1 VGCSFF
7 CALLPGLSARSPTP
21 CRASTKLRRWPTQIS
36 FARFVRQQRPHG
48 PPVTTTSAAATADT
62 DTDTTA
68 QSPQA
73 QAPDLEALIAFYVT
87 TQGTQWSNREGWL
100 CDEDIQ

>member
-1 VGCSFF
+1 M
-7 CALLPGLSARSPTP
+7 
-21 CRASTKLRRWPTQIS
+21 
-36 FARFVRQQRPHG
+36 
-48 PPVTTTSAAATADT
+48 TTTSAAATADT